1 MPKVNISCG
10 EGESPHIIKDGMID
24 NGSDMN
30 GFTRDGL
37 RHTDRDIWLLN
48 S

>member
-24 NGSDMN
+24 NGGRYEWIHKDTQTEI
-30 GFTRDGL
+30 FDYLTR
-37 RHTDRDIWLLN
+37 N
-48 S
+48 F